1 MIRCFTVKNMTS
13 DVPLD
18 HCEGV
23 WRAASPK
30 TTGNFTAVGYFFAR
44 ELQKG
49 LGVPVGIID
58 CSWGGTSIERWISRE
73 GIRLSP
79 AMKEHV
85 GTIIRLNNT
94 YEDRL
99 EKFVAA
105 YAAWQEKFKR
115 RRHDLQLQTV
125 NEWKN
130 VWSGPVP
137 GNGGILLLRKKI
149 RLDGRKT
156 SVNIGG
162 INAAYEVFLNGRKV
176 AAVSFRRAIA
186 YPWGLNFTV
195 GEKDVKDG
203 DNELVI
209 RIFSSE
215 PVTRIHGDGRLGG
228 EWEYQYLAEFPA
240 LSPEAEKELPHF
252 VQGTRTPRLPC
263 SLFNGM
269 VNPLIP
275 YDFAGVIWYQ
285 GESNACQPQI
295 YTEATRALVADWR
308 RQFGRD
314 FSFYWCQLA
323 NYQAKSV
330 DPAHLIPVPQT
341 SIEYFSATP
350 YNSDWALF
358 REAQAKALG
367 IPGTGQAVLIDAGEA
382 DNVHPRNKQV
392 VGWRLAAL
400 ALAKD
405 YGKKNAFSGPVYR
418 ELKVENGKIRLFF
431 DFAESGLTARKIPEY
446 YIVNSGRNQF
456 LPLRR
461 NSPGSELEGF
471 AVAGK
476 DGKWFW
482 ADAEIDGD
490 TVLVWSDKVP
500 KPTQVRYAWSN
511 NPTCTLYNKAGLPTA
526 PFRSNQ

>member
-1 MIRCFTVKNMTS
+1 
-13 DVPLD
+13 
-18 HCEGV
+18 
-23 WRAASPK
+23 
-30 TTGNFTAVGYFFAR
+30 
-44 ELQKG
+44 
-49 LGVPVGIID
+49 
-58 CSWGGTSIERWISRE
+58 
-73 GIRLSP
+73 
-79 AMKEHV
+79 
-85 GTIIRLNNT
+85 
-94 YEDRL
+94 
-99 EKFVAA
+99 
-105 YAAWQEKFKR
+105 
-115 RRHDLQLQTV
+115 
-125 NEWKN
+125 
-130 VWSGPVP
+130 
-137 GNGGILLLRKKI
+137 
-149 RLDGRKT
+149 
-156 SVNIGG
+156 
-162 INAAYEVFLNGRKV
+162 
-176 AAVSFRRAIA
+176 
-186 YPWGLNFTV
+186 
-195 GEKDVKDG
+195 
-203 DNELVI
+203 
-209 RIFSSE
+209 
-215 PVTRIHGDGRLGG
+215 
-228 EWEYQYLAEFPA
+228 
-240 LSPEAEKELPHF
+240 
-252 VQGTRTPRLPC
+252 
-263 SLFNGM
+263 M

-275 YDFAGVIWYQ
+275 YDFTGVIWYQ

-456 LPLRR
+456 LTLRR

-511 NPTCTLYNKAGLPTA
+511 NPTCNLYNKAGFPAA